1 LREVADRP
9 QNAVRLSERA
19 ALTIPEAAASLGVSE
34 RHLRTVLPEI
44 PHFHLGG
51 RVLIPQGQ
59 LVEWMRREVDREQH
73 HSDEIVRKVVEA
85 VTRD

>member
-1 LREVADRP
+1 VADRP
-9 QNAVRLSERA
+9 EIAVRLSERA
-19 ALTIPEAAASLGVSE
+19 ALTIPEAAASMGISE

-59 LVEWMRREVDREQH
+59 LVEWMRSEVDREQQIA
-73 HSDEIVRKVVEA
+73 DEIAREVVEA

>member
-1 LREVADRP
+1 MADSP
-9 QNAVRLSERA
+9 ETAVQLSDRA
-19 ALTIPEAAASLGVSE
+19 ALTISEAAASLGVSE
-34 RHLRTVLPEI
+34 RHLRTVLSEV

-59 LVEWMRREVDREQH
+59 LVEWMRSEVDRERNH
-73 HSDEIVRKVVEA
+73 TDEIVRKVVEA

>member
-1 LREVADRP
+1 MADSP
-9 QNAVRLSERA
+9 ETAVRLSERA
-19 ALTIPEAAASLGVSE
+19 ALTVPEAARTLGVSV

-59 LVEWMRREVDREQH
+59 LLEWMRSQVDRERNH
-73 HSDEIVRKVVEA
+73 TDEIVRKVVEA
-85 VTRD
+85 VARD

>member
-1 LREVADRP
+1 MADHP
-9 QNAVRLSERA
+9 ETAVRLSERA
-19 ALTIPEAAASLGVSE
+19 ALTIPEAASSLGVSE
-34 RHLRTVLPEI
+34 RHLRTILPDI

-59 LVEWMRREVDREQH
+59 LVEWMRSEVDRERNH
-73 HSDEIVRKVVEA
+73 TDEIARKVVEA

>member
-1 LREVADRP
+1 MADSSET
-9 QNAVRLSERA
+9 AVRLSERA

-44 PHFHLGG
+44 PHFHLGD

-59 LVEWMRREVDREQH
+59 LVEWMRSEVDSERNR
-73 HSDEIVRKVVEA
+73 SDEIVRKVVEA

>member
-1 LREVADRP
+1 MADRP
-9 QNAVRLSERA
+9 ETGVRLSERA
-19 ALTIPEAAASLGVSE
+19 ALTIPEAARSLGISE

-59 LVEWMRREVDREQH
+59 LVEWMRSEVDRERNH
-73 HSDEIVRKVVEA
+73 TDEIARKVVEA

>member
-1 LREVADRP
+1 MADCP
-9 QNAVRLSERA
+9 ETAVRLSERA
-19 ALTIPEAAASLGVSE
+19 ALTIPEAARSLGVSE

-59 LVEWMRREVDREQH
+59 LVEWMRSEVDRERNH
-73 HSDEIVRKVVEA
+73 TDEIVRKVVEA

>member
-1 LREVADRP
+1 MADCP
-9 QNAVRLSERA
+9 ETGVRLSERA
-19 ALTIPEAAASLGVSE
+19 ALTISEAAASLGVSE

-59 LVEWMRREVDREQH
+59 LVEWMRSEVDSERNR
-73 HSDEIVRKVVEA
+73 SDEIVRKVVEA